1 MNFKVS
7 WTLGET
13 GGNKQISNWD
23 MVLNQFKLIQGKKGT
38 LTLDIQN
45 SGDNSAEML
54 QIRTENGYY
63 LITLGEIFED
73 EYQVRTYWDSSKPDT
88 KMVILGDY
96 WPESQLTKDC
106 ELIVKILKSFLILV
120 TYQRNFLIEI

>member
-1 MNFKVS
+1 MNFKMS

-106 ELIVKILKSFLILV
+106 ELIVKILKEFFDTGNVSKELL
-120 TYQRNFLIEI
+120 N

>member
-106 ELIVKILKSFLILV
+106 GLIVKILKEFFDTGNVSKELL
-120 TYQRNFLIEI
+120 N